1 MVIRLIY
8 NGYQDS
14 YNESFESARIL
25 SLTRN
30 EVLYLDSLVSVRAYP
45 DPDEDNGVGFL
56 GWVDLVSKLG
66 MGILRS
72 ENTGTVEIEF
82 DDHELWHLRDCS
94 DSTDEYNGEKVGISL
109 RKKLYQAL
117 LRKQLAEES
126 DFEDLV
132 SGIGKM

>member
-56 GWVDLVSKLG
+56 GWVDLASKLG
-66 MGILRS
+66 MGILQS
-72 ENTGTVEIEF
+72 EKTGTVEIEF

-94 DSTDEYNGEKVGISL
+94 DSTGEYNGEKVGISL

-126 DFEDLV
+126 AFEDLV

>member
-8 NGYQDS
+8 NGYQES
-14 YNESFESARIL
+14 SNESFESARIL
-25 SLTRN
+25 SLTRS
-30 EVLYLDSLVSVRAYP
+30 EVLYLDSLVHVGAYA
-45 DPDEDNGVGFL
+45 DHDEDNGVGFL

-82 DDHELWHLRDCS
+82 DDHELWHLRDCN

-126 DFEDLV
+126 AFEDLV
-132 SGIGKM
+132 SDIWKM